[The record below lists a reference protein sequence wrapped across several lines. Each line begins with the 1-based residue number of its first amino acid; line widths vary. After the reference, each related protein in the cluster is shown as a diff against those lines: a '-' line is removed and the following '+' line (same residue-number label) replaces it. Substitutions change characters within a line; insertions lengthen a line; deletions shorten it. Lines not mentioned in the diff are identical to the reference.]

1 MSGAYSQVDASG
13 SYLANVILKNGRN
26 EVQTYPISHR
36 EGALVDESMIKRHEL
51 EPEQIVSCV
60 AWFNDVAALVT
71 PKKSKKRTA
80 DDSAPRNG
88 EGNGA
93 LATHS
98 LLAVALE
105 TGETF
110 VFSPLTDAPVAQ
122 IATGKL
128 VSLTRARGENRFW
141 GLSED
146 ASLLQIHTLEGVE
159 KTVKF
164 AKTDADVALV
174 NQILYRPKKSS
185 SSAELMLLASTNLYM
200 VDGSKSRKNV
210 LAEFEAKKDAGSVA
224 FIFPLDS
231 FVAVARDLSSTL
243 SIYDLSEPSALPR
256 ILHCKG
262 SNITRLASLSPDLLM
277 AFTEHGAEV
286 FSLAD
291 LQRTE
296 PSAFIKTDHN
306 ETQFENVISTSA
318 NGVVGVWYDGNQPQ
332 FAKVSE
338 STSLE
343 GECTVPISHPSENAT
358 QENDNSEVPFAVEET
373 VITNVGSEEL
383 FSQLSHLLTS
393 EKVPKKEV
401 LRLCSSNDN
410 EDSIK
415 DTIRLFS
422 QSEKCC
428 DLVEN
433 LFEIVSKKVASDP
446 SRKSSLSIWLKWV
459 LLAHGGY
466 ISKQE
471 KLETSLALLQT
482 SLDDGMK
489 LMPKL
494 LALQGRLQLLKSQAE
509 LRNKIS
515 TQTQEE
521 ESEPEDEYETFNE
534 TFNNTTNI
542 EESVVYANGENDDD
556 FDSIEQKDEN
566 GPVPEEA

>member
-1 MSGAYSQVDASG
+1 M
-13 SYLANVILKNGRN
+13 
-26 EVQTYPISHR
+26 
-36 EGALVDESMIKRHEL
+36 
-51 EPEQIVSCV
+51 
-60 AWFNDVAALVT
+60 
-71 PKKSKKRTA
+71 
-80 DDSAPRNG
+80 
-88 EGNGA
+88 
-93 LATHS
+93 
-98 LLAVALE
+98 
-105 TGETF
+105 
-110 VFSPLTDAPVAQ
+110 
-122 IATGKL
+122 
-128 VSLTRARGENRFW
+128 
-141 GLSED
+141 
-146 ASLLQIHTLEGVE
+146 
-159 KTVKF
+159 
-164 AKTDADVALV
+164 
-174 NQILYRPKKSS
+174 
-185 SSAELMLLASTNLYM
+185 
-200 VDGSKSRKNV
+200 
-210 LAEFEAKKDAGSVA
+210 
-224 FIFPLDS
+224 
-231 FVAVARDLSSTL
+231 
-243 SIYDLSEPSALPR
+243 
-256 ILHCKG
+256 
-262 SNITRLASLSPDLLM
+262 
-277 AFTEHGAEV
+277 
-286 FSLAD
+286 
-291 LQRTE
+291 
-296 PSAFIKTDHN
+296 
-306 ETQFENVISTSA
+306 
-318 NGVVGVWYDGNQPQ
+318 
-332 FAKVSE
+332 
-338 STSLE
+338 
-343 GECTVPISHPSENAT
+343 
-358 QENDNSEVPFAVEET
+358 
-373 VITNVGSEEL
+373 GSEEL
-383 FSQLSHLLTS
+383 FSQLSRLLTS